1 MNMMKNLSQGL
12 SDRYFESVSQRLYET
27 QNEVDKPIGH
37 GAFGIVWYVYF
48 SSNNY

>member
-12 SDRYFESVSQRLYET
+12 SDRYFESVNQRLYET

-37 GAFGIVWYVYF
+37 GAFGIVWYVCIKSYEG
-48 SSNNY
+48 